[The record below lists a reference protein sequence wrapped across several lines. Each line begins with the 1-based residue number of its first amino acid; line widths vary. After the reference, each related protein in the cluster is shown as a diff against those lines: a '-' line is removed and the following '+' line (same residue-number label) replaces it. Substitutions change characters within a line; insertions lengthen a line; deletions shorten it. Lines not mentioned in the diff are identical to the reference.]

1 LLQGAFPDAS
11 SLRGFENA
19 LMHFALDQGASIVA
33 AYLMHSNAFAKS
45 SRAVPCS
52 LVLVAACLFLA
63 VSARADDAKSIKGF
77 RDAIVA
83 LGPDIDPAEAQLV
96 SETAHHTARR
106 LQKEWRVFP
115 VSVVQNFLIH
125 VGARDRGYCFEWAHD
140 IGAELRKLP
149 LKTLTLHWTE
159 AHPDTRLEHNVIVV
173 TALGQPVRSGYIID
187 GWRAAG
193 RLLWWPVAK
202 DEYPWKE
209 NLAETAWLQNRG
221 PDPLPTLNATA
232 QEAASPGK
240 TSQKAAGSL

>member
-1 LLQGAFPDAS
+1 
-11 SLRGFENA
+11 
-19 LMHFALDQGASIVA
+19 
-33 AYLMHSNAFAKS
+33 
-45 SRAVPCS
+45 
-52 LVLVAACLFLA
+52 
-63 VSARADDAKSIKGF
+63 
-77 RDAIVA
+77 
-83 LGPDIDPAEAQLV
+83 
-96 SETAHHTARR
+96 
-106 LQKEWRVFP
+106 
-115 VSVVQNFLIH
+115 
-125 VGARDRGYCFEWAHD
+125 GARDRGYCFEWAHD

-173 TALGQPVRSGYIID
+173 TAVDQPVRSGYIID

-209 NLAETAWLQNRG
+209 TLAETAWLQNRG
-221 PDPLPTLNATA
+221 PDPLPALNATA